1 MKKLMIAAAIV
12 CAAAMSQAA
21 TYEWNVAISSD
32 GAAYK
37 ADGTTLFSGQAYI
50 FNGET
55 IGQEA
60 LWNAIVGGTALDTLA
75 TTYGAVGIELASG
88 YNDTPVKMYTD
99 QSFGEEQTF
108 MLVMKDGNNFFIDDQ
123 EYADASTMP
132 GGKDVYLD
140 VSWTAGG
147 EYVFD
152 VKDGYASSG
161 GWYTAAA
168 VPEPTSG
175 LLLLLGVAGLAL
187 KRKRA

>member
-21 TYEWNVAISSD
+21 SYEWNVAVQSD

-37 ADGTTLFSGQAYI
+37 ADGETLFSGQAYI

-60 LWNAIVGGTALDTLA
+60 LWNAIAEGTALDTLA
-75 TTYGAVGIELASG
+75 STYSAVGITLTDG
-88 YNDTPVKMYTD
+88 YNATPVKMFTD
-99 QSFGEEQTF
+99 QSLGEEQTF
-108 MLVMKDGNNFFIDDQ
+108 MLVMKDGNNFFIDDP
-123 EYADASTMP
+123 EYFTAYAGE
-132 GGKDVYLD
+132 GGKPVSMD
-140 VSWTAGG
+140 VSWTLGG
-147 EYVFD
+147 DYVHPIEG
-152 VKDGYASSG
+152 GYAGEG
-161 GWYTAAA
+161 GWYTSA

-187 KRKRA
+187 RRRRA

>member
-21 TYEWNVAISSD
+21 TYQWNVSISSD

-37 ADGTTLFSGQAYI
+37 ADGATLFSGQAYI

-60 LWNAIVGGTALDTLA
+60 LWNAIAGGTALDSLVS
-75 TTYGAVGIELASG
+75 TYGAVGITLTDG
-88 YNDTPVKMYTD
+88 YNATPVKMFTD
-99 QSFGEEQTF
+99 QSLGEEQTF

-123 EYADASTMP
+123 EMAVSSTME
-132 GGKDVYLD
+132 GGADVQLD
-140 VSWTAGG
+140 VSWSLGG
-147 EYVFD
+147 EYVYD
-152 VKDGYASSG
+152 LKNDGYQGG

-187 KRKRA
+187 RRRRA

>member
-1 MKKLMIAAAIV
+1 MKKLIIAAAIV

-21 TYEWNVAISSD
+21 TYEWNVSVQD
-32 GAAYK
+32 LGAAYK

-60 LWNAIVGGTALDTLA
+60 LWNAIAGGTALDSLA
-75 TTYGAVGIELASG
+75 TTYGAVSIALTDG
-88 YNDTPVKMYTD
+88 YNATPVKMYTD
-99 QSFGEEQTF
+99 QSFGEDQTF

-123 EYADASTMP
+123 EPWTASTME

-140 VSWTAGG
+140 VSWSQGG
-147 EYVFD
+147 EYVYD
-152 VKDGYASSG
+152 VKDGYQYG

-187 KRKRA
+187 RRRRA

>member
-75 TTYGAVGIELASG
+75 TTYGAVGIELTGG

-99 QSFGEEQTF
+99 QSFGETQSF

-123 EYADASTMP
+123 EYFESTTMP
-132 GGKDVYLD
+132 GGQNAALD
-140 VSWTAGG
+140 VSWTTDST
-147 EYVFD
+147 YVYD
-152 VKDGYASSG
+152 VKGGYQGG

-175 LLLLLGVAGLAL
+175 LLLLLGVAGIAL
-187 KRKRA
+187 RRRRA